1 VSGPRP
7 VEEMLEERARRLALP
22 RHRHVEDGAATGLL
36 LRFTAGGEG
45 FAVEIGEVAAVARP
59 LSLTPLPGAAAPLRA
74 AATWRGRVVSVLD
87 VASLQGEGAA
97 ACEGTRCHMIVF
109 VGGRVAV
116 LTDDAPEVSAGERKD
131 LAPPATRSR
140 LIKAML
146 PDGVVLLDGSA
157 LRGDV
162 RPPREDAT

>member
-1 VSGPRP
+1 VSGPRA
-7 VEEMLEERARRLALP
+7 VEEMLQARARRLALP
-22 RHRHVEDGAATGLL
+22 QDRHVDPGAATGLL

-45 FAVEIGEVAAVARP
+45 FAVEIAEVAAVARP

-97 ACEGTRCHMIVF
+97 CAGTRCHMIVF

-116 LTDDAPEVSAGERKD
+116 LTDDAPEVSAGERTD

-157 LRGDV
+157 LRGDL
-162 RPPREDAT
+162 RPAREDAT